1 MRELYSMEELA
12 SFGKAI
18 SSELRIQ
25 IVLYV
30 AKHPGIGLMELS
42 QKFGVSR
49 AAITQNIK
57 ILSAAG
63 LIELGESGEESSARK
78 GCFLTEDS
86 FLLNFRP
93 QLLTQ
98 KIYATEIPI
107 GQYSDFAITP
117 TCGIATPEEL
127 IGKVDDPAYFDDP
140 RRSQAGILWFS
151 TGFVEYR
158 LPNYLQPGQELSE
171 LQLSFEVSSEA
182 PGVAENWP
190 SDLIFSL
197 NGEEIGSW
205 TSPGDYGDVWGRYTP
220 DWWDPNWNQYGLLKL
235 LTINGAGT
243 YMDGRM
249 ISPKSIKALSLTN
262 ESELRFRIAAPA
274 EAQNAGGCTLFGRG
288 FGNYNQGLKFN
299 IIYTEEKQG

>member
-1 MRELYSMEELA
+1 MRELYSLEELA
-12 SFGKAI
+12 SFAKAI
-18 SSELRIQ
+18 GSELRIQ

-30 AKHPGIGLMELS
+30 TQHPGIGLMELS
-42 QKFGVSR
+42 EQFGVSR

-57 ILSAAG
+57 ILTAAG
-63 LIELGESGEESSARK
+63 LIELGESGEKSSARK
-78 GCFLTEDS
+78 GCFVTEDK
-86 FLLNFRP
+86 FLLNFRR

-107 GQYSDFAITP
+107 GQYSDFSITP
-117 TCGIATPEEL
+117 TCGLATPEEL
-127 IGKVDDPAYFDDP
+127 IGKVDDPSFFDDP

-158 LPNYLQPGQELSE
+158 LPNYLQKGQQLSE

-190 SDLIFSL
+190 SDLVFSL
-197 NGEEIGSW
+197 NGEEIIGSW
-205 TSPGDYGDVWGRYTP
+205 TSPGDFGDVWGRYTP

-235 LTINGAGT
+235 LTINGEGT

-249 ISPKSIKALSLTN
+249 ISPKSIHNLSLDH

-288 FGNYNQGLKFN
+288 FGNYDQGMKFN
-299 IIYTEEKQG
+299 IIYTEE

>member
-63 LIELGESGEESSARK
+63 LIELGESGEKSSARK

-190 SDLIFSL
+190 SDLIFYL

-288 FGNYNQGLKFN
+288 FGNYNQGLKFK

>member
-288 FGNYNQGLKFN
+288 FGNYNQGLKFK

>member
-63 LIELGESGEESSARK
+63 LIELGESGEKSSARK

-235 LTINGAGT
+235 LSINDARIS
-243 YMDGRM
+243 MDGRM

-288 FGNYNQGLKFN
+288 FGNYNQGLKFK

>member
-63 LIELGESGEESSARK
+63 LIELGESGEKSSARK
-78 GCFLTEDS
+78 GCFLTEDG

-235 LTINGAGT
+235 LTINGVGT

-288 FGNYNQGLKFN
+288 FGNYNQGLKFK

>member
-1 MRELYSMEELA
+1 MRELYSLEELA
-12 SFGKAI
+12 SFAKAI
-18 SSELRIQ
+18 GSELRIQ

-30 AKHPGIGLMELS
+30 TQHPGIGLMELS
-42 QKFGVSR
+42 EQFGVSR

-57 ILSAAG
+57 ILTAAG
-63 LIELGESGEESSARK
+63 LIELGESGEKSSARK
-78 GCFLTEDS
+78 GCFVTEDK
-86 FLLNFRP
+86 FLLNFRR

-107 GQYSDFAITP
+107 GQYSDFSITP
-117 TCGIATPEEL
+117 TCGLATPEEL
-127 IGKVDDPAYFDDP
+127 IGKVDDPSFFDDP

-158 LPNYLQPGQELSE
+158 LPNYLQKGQQLSE

-190 SDLIFSL
+190 SDLVFSL

-205 TSPGDYGDVWGRYTP
+205 TSPGDFGDVWGRYTP

-235 LTINGAGT
+235 LTINGEGT
-243 YMDGRM
+243 
-249 ISPKSIKALSLTN
+249 KSIHNLSLDH

-288 FGNYNQGLKFN
+288 FGNYDQGMKFN
-299 IIYTEEKQG
+299 IIYTEE

>member
-1 MRELYSMEELA
+1 
-12 SFGKAI
+12 
-18 SSELRIQ
+18 
-25 IVLYV
+25 V
-30 AKHPGIGLMELS
+30 
-42 QKFGVSR
+42 
-49 AAITQNIK
+49 
-57 ILSAAG
+57 
-63 LIELGESGEESSARK
+63 
-78 GCFLTEDS
+78 TEDK
-86 FLLNFRP
+86 FLLNFRR

-107 GQYSDFAITP
+107 GQYSDFSITP
-117 TCGIATPEEL
+117 TCGLATPEEL
-127 IGKVDDPAYFDDP
+127 IGKVDDPSFFDDP

-158 LPNYLQPGQELSE
+158 LPNYLQKGQQLSE

-190 SDLIFSL
+190 SDLVFSL

-205 TSPGDYGDVWGRYTP
+205 TSPGDFGDVWGRYTP

-235 LTINGAGT
+235 LTINGEGT

-249 ISPKSIKALSLTN
+249 ISPKSIHNLSLDH

-288 FGNYNQGLKFN
+288 FGNYDQGMKFN
-299 IIYTEEKQG
+299 IIYTEE

>member
-63 LIELGESGEESSARK
+63 LIELGESGEKSSARK

-235 LTINGAGT
+235 LTINGVGT

-288 FGNYNQGLKFN
+288 FGNYNQGLKFK

>member
-1 MRELYSMEELA
+1 MRELYSLEELA
-12 SFGKAI
+12 SFAKAI
-18 SSELRIQ
+18 GSELRIQ

-30 AKHPGIGLMELS
+30 TQHPGIGLMELS
-42 QKFGVSR
+42 EHFGVSR

-57 ILSAAG
+57 ILTAAG
-63 LIELGESGEESSARK
+63 LIELGESGEKSSARK
-78 GCFLTEDS
+78 GCFVTEDK
-86 FLLNFRP
+86 FLLNFRR

-107 GQYSDFAITP
+107 GQYSDFSITP
-117 TCGIATPEEL
+117 TCGLATPEEL
-127 IGKVDDPAYFDDP
+127 IGKVDDPSFFDDP

-158 LPNYLQPGQELSE
+158 LPNYLQKGQQLSE

-190 SDLIFSL
+190 SDLVFSL

-205 TSPGDYGDVWGRYTP
+205 TSPGDFGDVWGRYTP
-220 DWWDPNWNQYGLLKL
+220 DWWAPNWNQYGLLKL
-235 LTINGAGT
+235 LTINGEGT

-249 ISPKSIKALSLTN
+249 ISPKSIHNLSLDH

-288 FGNYNQGLKFN
+288 FGNYDQGMKFN
-299 IIYTEEKQG
+299 IIYTEE

>member
-63 LIELGESGEESSARK
+63 LIELGESGEKSSARK

-158 LPNYLQPGQELSE
+158 LPHYLQPGQELSE

-235 LTINGAGT
+235 LTINGVGT

-288 FGNYNQGLKFN
+288 FGNYNQGLKFK

>member
-12 SFGKAI
+12 SFGKAM
-18 SSELRIQ
+18 SSELRIH

-42 QKFGVSR
+42 EQFGVSR

-63 LIELGESGEESSARK
+63 LIELGESGEKSSARK

-288 FGNYNQGLKFN
+288 FGNYNQGLKFK

>member
-78 GCFLTEDS
+78 GCFLTEDG

-288 FGNYNQGLKFN
+288 FGNYNQGLKFK

>member
-63 LIELGESGEESSARK
+63 LIELGESGEKSSARK
-78 GCFLTEDS
+78 GCFLTEDG

-235 LTINGAGT
+235 LTITGAGT

-288 FGNYNQGLKFN
+288 FGNYNQGLKFK

>member
-1 MRELYSMEELA
+1 MRELYSLEELA
-12 SFGKAI
+12 SFAKAI
-18 SSELRIQ
+18 GSELRIQ

-30 AKHPGIGLMELS
+30 TQHPGIGLMELS
-42 QKFGVSR
+42 EQFGVSR

-57 ILSAAG
+57 ILTAAG
-63 LIELGESGEESSARK
+63 LIELGESGEKSSARK
-78 GCFLTEDS
+78 GCFVTEDK
-86 FLLNFRP
+86 FLLNFRR

-117 TCGIATPEEL
+117 TCGLATPEEL
-127 IGKVDDPAYFDDP
+127 IGKVDDPSFFDDP

-158 LPNYLQPGQELSE
+158 LPNYLQKGQQLSE

-190 SDLIFSL
+190 SDLVFSL

-205 TSPGDYGDVWGRYTP
+205 TSPGDFGDVWGRYTP

-235 LTINGAGT
+235 LTINGEGT

-249 ISPKSIKALSLTN
+249 ISPKSIHNLSLDH

-288 FGNYNQGLKFN
+288 FGNYDQGMKFN
-299 IIYTEEKQG
+299 IIYTEE

>member
-1 MRELYSMEELA
+1 MPY
-12 SFGKAI
+12 
-18 SSELRIQ
+18 
-25 IVLYV
+25 
-30 AKHPGIGLMELS
+30 
-42 QKFGVSR
+42 
-49 AAITQNIK
+49 
-57 ILSAAG
+57 
-63 LIELGESGEESSARK
+63 
-78 GCFLTEDS
+78 
-86 FLLNFRP
+86 
-93 QLLTQ
+93 
-98 KIYATEIPI
+98 
-107 GQYSDFAITP
+107 
-117 TCGIATPEEL
+117 
-127 IGKVDDPAYFDDP
+127 
-140 RRSQAGILWFS
+140 
-151 TGFVEYR
+151 GFVEYR

-288 FGNYNQGLKFN
+288 FGNYNQGLKFK

>member
-63 LIELGESGEESSARK
+63 LIELGESGEKSSARK

-288 FGNYNQGLKFN
+288 FGNYNQGLKFK

>member
-63 LIELGESGEESSARK
+63 LIELGESGEKSSARK
-78 GCFLTEDS
+78 GCFLTEDG

-190 SDLIFSL
+190 SDLIFAL

-288 FGNYNQGLKFN
+288 FGNYNQGLKFK

>member
-63 LIELGESGEESSARK
+63 LIELGESGEKSSARK

-107 GQYSDFAITP
+107 GQYSTFAITP

-235 LTINGAGT
+235 LTINGVGT

-288 FGNYNQGLKFN
+288 FGNYNQGLKFK

>member
-63 LIELGESGEESSARK
+63 LIELGESGEKSSARK
-78 GCFLTEDS
+78 GCFLTEDG

-190 SDLIFSL
+190 SDLIFAL

-235 LTINGAGT
+235 LTINGAGP
-243 YMDGRM
+243 YMDGRR
-249 ISPKSIKALSLTN
+249 ISPKRIKALSLTH
-262 ESELRFRIAAPA
+262 ERELRFRIAAPA

-288 FGNYNQGLKFN
+288 FGNYNQGLKFK

>member
-1 MRELYSMEELA
+1 MEELA

-63 LIELGESGEESSARK
+63 LIELGESGEKSSARK
-78 GCFLTEDS
+78 GCFLTEDG

-288 FGNYNQGLKFN
+288 FGNYNQGLKFK

>member
-63 LIELGESGEESSARK
+63 LIELGESGEKSSARK

>member
-63 LIELGESGEESSARK
+63 LIELGESGEKSSARK
-78 GCFLTEDS
+78 GCFLTEDG

-190 SDLIFSL
+190 SDLVFSL

-205 TSPGDYGDVWGRYTP
+205 TSPGDFGDVWGRYTP

-235 LTINGAGT
+235 LTINGEGT

-249 ISPKSIKALSLTN
+249 ISPKSIHNLSLDH

-288 FGNYNQGLKFN
+288 FGNYDQGMKFN
-299 IIYTEEKQG
+299 IIYTEE